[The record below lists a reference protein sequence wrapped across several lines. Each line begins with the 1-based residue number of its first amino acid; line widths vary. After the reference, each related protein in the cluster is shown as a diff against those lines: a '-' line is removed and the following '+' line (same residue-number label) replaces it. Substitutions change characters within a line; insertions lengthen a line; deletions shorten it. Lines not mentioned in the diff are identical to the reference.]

1 MVVTH
6 AAMTSVGVID
16 RSSPD
21 VKSLERKMIER
32 SSEQKK
38 RKRGEDELE
47 GIERDS
53 RRQESEI

>member
-21 VKSLERKMIER
+21 VKSLERKMIKR
-32 SSEQKK
+32 SSEREKK
-38 RKRGEDELE
+38 GKKEEREAE
-47 GIERDS
+47 GRTGGD
-53 RRQESEI
+53 RTG